1 MEQTPITIDFVY
13 ESAEIYTIYQW
24 GRGSTGFREIM
35 GHVEYNIIF
44 NCPSLATFMILQ
56 SHQTSKVRLVK
67 WLNNEYKVN
76 DAL

>member
-35 GHVEYNIIF
+35 GHVE
-44 NCPSLATFMILQ
+44 
-56 SHQTSKVRLVK
+56 
-67 WLNNEYKVN
+67 
-76 DAL
+76 